1 MSEHVTDL
9 NGKDFEEFINKN
21 KKVVIDFHADWCAP
35 CLMMAPVIEE
45 ISKKLKDIK
54 FARIDVDS
62 ERELAQKFS
71 IMSIPCF
78 IVFKDG
84 KELDRIIGGMHK
96 TVFEERLRKIFQ
108 L

>member
-9 NGKDFEEFINKN
+9 NGRDFDEFISEGKT
-21 KKVVIDFHADWCAP
+21 VVDFSADWCAP
-35 CLMMAPVIEE
+35 CLMMTPVIEE
-45 ISKKLKDIK
+45 LSKKMKDIK

-62 ERELAQKFS
+62 EREIAQKFS
-71 IMSIPCF
+71 IMSIPHF

-84 KELDRIIGGMHK
+84 KETGRIIGGMHK
-96 TVFEERLRKIFQ
+96 TIFEERLRKIFE